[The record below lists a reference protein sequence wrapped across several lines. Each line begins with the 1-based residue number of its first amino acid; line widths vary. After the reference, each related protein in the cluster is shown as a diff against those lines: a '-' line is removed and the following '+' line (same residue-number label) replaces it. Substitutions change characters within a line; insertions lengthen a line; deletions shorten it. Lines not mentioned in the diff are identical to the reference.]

1 MTKGV
6 KMNRLCYVVA
16 FAAMVASAHALDNTI
31 HNSFWDTRGYVNPA
45 PSISRSEGSATA
57 TFDLSG
63 YSRRVATSLREDFRS
78 KMPGFFLSIR

>member
-1 MTKGV
+1 MKKGV
-6 KMNRLCYVVA
+6 NMGKLCYMVA
-16 FAAMVASAHALDNTI
+16 FAAMVASAYALDNTI

-63 YSRRVATSLREDFRS
+63 YSRRIATSLREDFRS

>member
-63 YSRRVATSLREDFRS
+63 YSRRIATSLREDFRS